1 MKGARW
7 TLVRAPLLILSL
19 TLGVWAVSAAAHPPV
34 YAASIADSS
43 TRTGAVPTGADA
55 PATVSPPVKAAL
67 PPVMVPSFD
76 RALASSR
83 VTTVPRFMSP
93 VGRVARPMASSVT
106 TVSGLAATQ
115 AQAATTTP
123 SPSVRGR
130 SKRTIPI
137 VQARVVATLPH
148 DRDAFT
154 EGLFI
159 REGQIYEST
168 GNLGRS
174 VIRVSDL
181 ASGRV
186 LRQAALAPSLFGE
199 GIVDWRD
206 EIVSVTWKTELG
218 FRWDR
223 ATLGYRGS
231 FQYPGEGW
239 GLTHDATSL
248 ILSDGTP
255 TLRMLD
261 PVTFTERRQIT
272 VTAGG
277 VPVRNLNELEWV
289 DGEIL
294 ANVWQTPRI
303 ARIDPATGQVTGWI
317 DLSAIVATM
326 PKSDPDSVANGIAW
340 DAKTRRLYVTGK
352 NWPSL
357 FQIAWPVR

>member
-7 TLVRAPLLILSL
+7 TWVRAPLLILPL
-19 TLGVWAVSAAAHPPV
+19 TLGVWTVSTAAHPPV
-34 YAASIADSS
+34 GSASAADVMVRTRPVSTGTMSS
-43 TRTGAVPTGADA
+43 
-55 PATVSPPVKAAL
+55 ATKIRHVEAASPPV
-67 PPVMVPSFD
+67 VISSFD
-76 RALASSR
+76 MALATSG
-83 VTTVPRFMSP
+83 VANLPRSVSP
-93 VGRVARPMASSVT
+93 VGRAARSMVSSVRALSGFAATPVQGATVASSP
-106 TVSGLAATQ
+106 SG
-115 AQAATTTP
+115 
-123 SPSVRGR
+123 RGR
-130 SKRTIPI
+130 PTRTIPT
-137 VQARVVATLPH
+137 VRARVIATLPH

-159 REGQIYEST
+159 RDGEIYEST

-181 ASGRV
+181 ATGRV
-186 LRQAALAPSLFGE
+186 LRQAALAPALFGE

-206 EIVSVTWKTELG
+206 EIVSVTWKTGLG

-248 ILSDGTP
+248 IMSDGTP
-255 TLRMLD
+255 DLRVLD
-261 PVTFTERRQIT
+261 PVTFAERRRIT

-277 VPVRNLNELEWV
+277 VPVRDLNELEWV

-294 ANVWQTPRI
+294 ANVWRTSRI
-303 ARIDPATGQVTGWI
+303 ARIDPATGQVKGWI

-326 PKSDPDSVANGIAW
+326 PKDDPDSVANGIAW
-340 DAKTRRLYVTGK
+340 DSKTRRLYVTGK
-352 NWPSL
+352 NWPTL
-357 FQIAWPVR
+357 FRIAWPAG